1 MKQVECGIYLYLFI
15 SLSPLSSRRSTTS
28 IIILSNIKLIMDMK
42 KDYNG
47 ILDSWNKG
55 DSHNEDTKDISKCKS
70 M

>member
-1 MKQVECGIYLYLFI
+1 
-15 SLSPLSSRRSTTS
+15 
-28 IIILSNIKLIMDMK
+28 MK